1 MLIHAVNTSSGGH
14 LCPPGLAV
22 LPDGMTTRCSL
33 LPPWRG
39 CHPTASLMDII
50 FQAEMDKNHL
60 AGKAMA
66 KVTFQLAQLLA

>member
-1 MLIHAVNTSSGGH
+1 M
-14 LCPPGLAV
+14 